1 MAHANTAAARWS
13 QLDAKRRGVMTAAE
27 EHAGFTLRKLC
38 LPDGYNG
45 NNDTLQHDHQ
55 AVGAQATNH
64 LANKIMLAL
73 FAPSRPFFRLDPSF
87 KLEDEMTA
95 AGVGRA
101 EIAEALAQGEKRA
114 IRSMDRMAI
123 RPKLY
128 EAVKHLIVIGNV
140 LLEYEKEGIR
150 VIPLKHYVV
159 RRSKSGKVL
168 EIIIKDNME
177 FGELKEDIRQ
187 ACNSQGLR
195 PALDG
200 TVAHYR
206 WYKWNPDGRYHME
219 QHVEAIRLP
228 KAFDG
233 KYPEDRLPV
242 RPMTWDLADGFDYG
256 TGLVEDYRGDFAGLS
271 MLSRAQI
278 EGAILASEFRW
289 LVDPSGMTKPE
300 DLMNTANGAAI
311 PGVQGNIT
319 LVQSGKNADLQV
331 MQAVNA
337 EYINRIGRGFLMGSA
352 VTRQA
357 ERVTAEEIRLQA
369 SELETSLGGA
379 YSRLAVDFQIPM
391 ANWLLAGINFE
402 IRGTDIEAS
411 IVTGLDALS
420 RGGDLEDLQL
430 FVRDVVSLSTV
441 PPEVLRT
448 LKIDAII
455 SGFAAGRRLKGTDYV
470 LSQAEQ
476 AEQQKIAQQQQ
487 LEAEAQTA
495 GVEVAANAAMAEDQ
509 G

>member
-13 QLDAKRRGVMTAAE
+13 QLDAKRRGIMTSAE
-27 EHAGFTLRKLC
+27 EHAAFTLRKLC
-38 LPDGYNG
+38 LPDGYDG
-45 NNDTLQHDHQ
+45 NNSTLQQDHQ

-87 KLEDEMTA
+87 KLEDEMSS
-95 AGVGRA
+95 AGVQMND
-101 EIAEALAQGEKRA
+101 IAEALAQGEKRA

-128 EAVKHLIVIGNV
+128 EAVKHLIVVGNV
-140 LLEYEKEGIR
+140 LIEYETNGIR

-159 RRSKSGKVL
+159 RRSKSGKIL
-168 EIIIKDNME
+168 EIIIKDNLE
-177 FGELKEDIRQ
+177 FGELTEAIRQ
-187 ACNSQGLR
+187 ECNAQGLR
-195 PALDG
+195 KQDDNA
-200 TVAHYR
+200 VAHYR
-206 WYKWNPDGRYHME
+206 WYKWQTDGRYAME
-219 QHVEAIRLP
+219 QHVENVRLS
-228 KAFDG
+228 KKFDA

-242 RPMTWDLADGFDYG
+242 RPMTWDLGDGFDYG

-289 LVDPSGMTKPE
+289 LVNPAGMTKPE
-300 DLMNTANGAAI
+300 DMMNTANGAAI
-311 PGVQGNIT
+311 PGVQGDIS
-319 LVQSGKNADLQV
+319 LVQSGKSADLQT
-331 MQAVNA
+331 MQQVNA
-337 EYINRIGRGFLMGSA
+337 DYINRIGRGFLMGSA

-369 SELETSLGGA
+369 QELETSLGGA

-402 IRGTDIEAS
+402 IRGSDIEAS

-430 FVRDVVSLSTV
+430 FVKDVVSLGTL
-441 PPEVLRT
+441 PPEVLRK
-448 LKIDAII
+448 LKIDAIV
-455 SGFAAGRRLKGTDYV
+455 SGFAAGRRLKAADYV
-470 LSQAEQ
+470 LTAAEQ
-476 AEQQKIAQQQQ
+476 AAEDQKLQQQTLQ
-487 LEAEAQTA
+487 QQAGQA
-495 GVEVAANAAMAEDQ
+495 GVEVAANAAMADQ